1 MTKEKKSKEY
11 SVEGVTF
18 EKVSFSFVN
27 DKLVGV
33 SEKTARNN
41 TFKPIS
47 PSDPNFNTLINSDQA
62 KRAFNIAKHG
72 ANQVSY
78 VGDDKSIDFATNEEI
93 TDFYAK
99 KKKSFDNAG
108 YIDNDFEKPK
118 ALAYATGFTGT
129 TGSGEF
135 GYNPEAKGTQL
146 YAYPFDIDLKQD
158 HLKITRHE
166 YLRSSINASK
176 PPSLEGFG
184 EDAFGNQVAQQGT
197 RTETQHGVEYVKAVR
212 GGSVL
217 GKLKGSVILPMPK
230 VTDVNAADWG
240 KSELN
245 AQGMAAAGL
254 ASKFIGQPGETPD
267 ERERRLT
274 AFQQLRDERGGEEGG
289 SVRRKTTGAVYN
301 QIVAKTAGM
310 LLGTDLNADT
320 VLARQG
326 GTVLN
331 PNAEMLFQGPA
342 LRDFTFKY
350 RMIARSQKEGVMI
363 RNIIRFLKLGMA
375 PKFRSSTYL
384 KSPDV
389 FSLEYRRGR
398 GEAGILDTVNRFS
411 PGGLALTSL
420 STDYAPNTYWSAYG
434 DSQPVEIT
442 IDLNFVELRPIYY
455 NDQALSP
462 TTSVGY

>member
-1 MTKEKKSKEY
+1 MTVKKSKPY
-11 SVEGVTF
+11 SINGES
-18 EKVSFSFVN
+18 VSFSNVN
-27 DKLVGV
+27 NKFIGMSIKNSNGLFQPEDNK
-33 SEKTARNN
+33 S
-41 TFKPIS
+41 S
-47 PSDPNFNTLINSDQA
+47 NFNVFKASEESLDAFRKSVYGPNKSSYPESIVSASDEEMSQFFA
-62 KRAFNIAKHG
+62 SENKKFN
-72 ANQVSY
+72 
-78 VGDDKSIDFATNEEI
+78 
-93 TDFYAK
+93 
-99 KKKSFDNAG
+99 NAQFVT
-108 YIDNDFEKPK
+108 NDFDKPK
-118 ALAYATGFTGT
+118 AIAYTKSKDNQNRFTGT
-129 TGSGEF
+129 TGGGES
-135 GYNPEAKGTQL
+135 GYNPQTRATQL
-146 YAYPFDIDLKQD
+146 YAYPFDIDLEQD

-176 PPSLEGFG
+176 PPSI
-184 EDAFGNQVAQQGT
+184 
-197 RTETQHGVEYVKAVR
+197 EYVDDQNNASQSDNATAKKVR

-217 GKLKGSVILPMPK
+217 GILKGSVILPMPK

-245 AQGMAAAGL
+245 AQGIAAAGL
-254 ASKFIGQPGETPD
+254 AAKFIGQPGETPE
-267 ERERRLT
+267 ERERRLA
-274 AFQQLRDERGGEEGG
+274 AFEQLKEQRGGEEGG
-289 SVRRKTTGAVYN
+289 SVRRKTTGAIYN

-350 RMIARSQKEGVMI
+350 RMIARSQKEGEMI

-389 FSLEYRRGR
+389 FSLEYKRGK
-398 GEAGILDTVNRFS
+398 GEDGILDTVNRFS
-411 PGGLALTSL
+411 PGGLALTSIN
-420 STDYAPNTYWSAYG
+420 TDYAPNSYWSAYQ

-442 IDLNFVELRPIYY
+442 MDLNFVELRPIYY
-455 NDQALSP
+455 NDQALTP
-462 TTSVGY
+462 TSSVGY

>member
-1 MTKEKKSKEY
+1 MSEKKSKTY
-11 SVEGVTF
+11 AVEGVTF
-18 EKVSFSFVN
+18 DKVSFSFVN
-27 DKLVGV
+27 DKLIGV
-33 SEKTARNN
+33 SEMTSRNT

-47 PSDPNFNTLINSDQA
+47 PSDPSFNTLINSDEA
-62 KRAFNIAKHG
+62 KRAFNIAKYG
-72 ANQVSY
+72 PSKESY
-78 VGDDKSIDFATNEEI
+78 VKDGSIDFASNEEI
-93 TDFYAK
+93 TNFYTDK
-99 KKKSFDNAG
+99 KKAFDNAG
-108 YIDNDFEKPK
+108 FIDNDFEKPK
-118 ALAYATGFTGT
+118 AIVYATGYTGT
-129 TGSGEF
+129 TGSSESGF
-135 GYNPEAKGTQL
+135 GATGFENQSQL
-146 YAYPFDIDLKQD
+146 YAYPFDIDLEQD
-158 HLKITRHE
+158 HLKITRYE

-176 PPSLEGFG
+176 PPSLEGIN
-184 EDAFGNQVAQQGT
+184 EDGKAAQFSNVS
-197 RTETQHGVEYVKAVR
+197 GVREVE

-217 GKLKGSVILPMPK
+217 GALKGSVILPMPK

-254 ASKFIGQPGETPD
+254 ASKLIAQPGETPD
-267 ERERRLT
+267 ERQRRLL
-274 AFQQLRDERGGEEGG
+274 AFEDLKSQRGGEEGG
-289 SVRRKTTGAVYN
+289 SVRRKTTGAIYN
-301 QIVAKTAGM
+301 QIVAKTAGL

-350 RMIARSQKEGVMI
+350 RMIARNQDEGQMI

-389 FSLEYRRGR
+389 FSLQYKRGR
-398 GEAGILDTVNRFS
+398 GAPNNDGILDTVNRFS
-411 PGGLALTSL
+411 PGGLALTSIN
-420 STDYAPNTYWSAYG
+420 TDYAPNSYWSAYQ

-442 IDLNFVELRPIYY
+442 MDLNFVELRPIYY
-455 NDQALSP
+455 NDQVLTP
-462 TTSVGY
+462 TSSVGY

>member
-1 MTKEKKSKEY
+1 MSEKKSKTY
-11 SVEGVTF
+11 AVEGVTF
-18 EKVSFSFVN
+18 DKVSFSFVN
-27 DKLVGV
+27 DKLIGV
-33 SEKTARNN
+33 SEMTSRNT

-47 PSDPNFNTLINSDQA
+47 PSDPSFNTLINSDEA
-62 KRAFNIAKHG
+62 KRAFNIAKYG
-72 ANQVSY
+72 PSKESY
-78 VGDDKSIDFATNEEI
+78 VKDGSIDFASNEEI
-93 TDFYAK
+93 TNFYTDK
-99 KKKSFDNAG
+99 KKAFDNAG
-108 YIDNDFEKPK
+108 FIDNDFEKPK
-118 ALAYATGFTGT
+118 AIAYATGYTGT
-129 TGSGEF
+129 TGSSESGF
-135 GYNPEAKGTQL
+135 GATGFENQSQL
-146 YAYPFDIDLKQD
+146 YAYPFDIDLEQD
-158 HLKITRHE
+158 HLKITRYE

-176 PPSLEGFG
+176 PPSLEGIN
-184 EDAFGNQVAQQGT
+184 EDGKAAQFSNVS
-197 RTETQHGVEYVKAVR
+197 GVREVE

-217 GKLKGSVILPMPK
+217 GALKGSVILPMPK

-254 ASKFIGQPGETPD
+254 ASKLIGQPGETPD
-267 ERERRLT
+267 ERERRLQ
-274 AFQQLRDERGGEEGG
+274 AFEDLRSQRGGEEGG
-289 SVRRKTTGAVYN
+289 SVRRKTTGAIYN
-301 QIVAKTAGM
+301 QIVAKTAGL

-350 RMIARSQKEGVMI
+350 RMIARNQDEGQMI

-389 FSLEYRRGR
+389 FSLQYKRGR
-398 GEAGILDTVNRFS
+398 GAPNNDGILDTVNRFS
-411 PGGLALTSL
+411 PGGLALTSIN
-420 STDYAPNTYWSAYG
+420 TDYAPNSYWSAYQ

-442 IDLNFVELRPIYY
+442 MDLNFVELRPIYY
-455 NDQALSP
+455 NDQVLTP
-462 TTSVGY
+462 TNSVGF

>member
-1 MTKEKKSKEY
+1 MSDTKSKTY
-11 SVEGVTF
+11 AVEGVTF
-18 EKVSFSFVN
+18 DKVSFSFVN
-27 DKLVGV
+27 DKLIGV
-33 SEKTARNN
+33 SEMTSRNT

-47 PSDPNFNTLINSDQA
+47 PSDPSFNTLINSDEA
-62 KRAFNIAKHG
+62 KRAFNIAKYG
-72 ANQVSY
+72 PSKESY
-78 VGDDKSIDFATNEEI
+78 VKDGSIDFASNEEI
-93 TDFYAK
+93 TNFYTDK
-99 KKKSFDNAG
+99 KKAFDNAG
-108 YIDNDFEKPK
+108 FIDNDFEKPK
-118 ALAYATGFTGT
+118 AIAYATGYTGT
-129 TGSGEF
+129 TGSSESGF
-135 GYNPEAKGTQL
+135 GATGFENQSQL
-146 YAYPFDIDLKQD
+146 YAYPFDIDLEQD
-158 HLKITRHE
+158 HLKITRYE

-176 PPSLEGFG
+176 PPSLEGIN
-184 EDAFGNQVAQQGT
+184 EDGKAAQFSNVS
-197 RTETQHGVEYVKAVR
+197 GVREVE

-254 ASKFIGQPGETPD
+254 ASKLIGQPGETPD
-267 ERERRLT
+267 ERERRLQ
-274 AFQQLRDERGGEEGG
+274 AFEDLRSQRGGEEGG
-289 SVRRKTTGAVYN
+289 SVRRKTTGAIYN
-301 QIVAKTAGM
+301 QIVAKTAGL

-350 RMIARSQKEGVMI
+350 RMIARSQKEGEMI

-389 FSLEYRRGR
+389 FSLQYRRSLGAPSD
-398 GEAGILDTVNRFS
+398 AGILDTVNRFS

-420 STDYAPNTYWSAYG
+420 NTDYAPNSYWSAYQ

-442 IDLNFVELRPIYY
+442 MDLNFVELRPIYY
-455 NDQALSP
+455 NDQVQTP

>member
-1 MTKEKKSKEY
+1 MSEKKSKVY
-11 SVEGVTF
+11 AVEGVTF
-18 EKVSFSFVN
+18 DKVSFSFEN
-27 DKLVGV
+27 DKLIGV
-33 SEKTARNN
+33 SERTARNR

-47 PSDPNFNTLINSDQA
+47 PSDPDFNTLINSDQA

-72 ANQVSY
+72 ANQVAY
-78 VGDDKSIDFATNEEI
+78 VGEDKSIDFASNEEI
-93 TDFYAK
+93 TSFYTDK
-99 KKKSFDNAG
+99 KKAFDNAG
-108 YIDNDFEKPK
+108 FIDNDFDKPK
-118 ALAYATGFTGT
+118 AIAYATGSTGT
-129 TGSGEF
+129 TGGGES
-135 GYNPEAKGTQL
+135 GYNPEAKGSQL

-184 EDAFGNQVAQQGT
+184 EGPLGGEVAMQGT
-197 RTETQHGVEYVKAVR
+197 DTELQRGITNVKAVR

-254 ASKFIGQPGETPD
+254 ASKLIGQPGETPD
-267 ERERRLT
+267 ERERRLA
-274 AFQQLRDERGGEEGG
+274 AFQQLRDERGGEQDG

-301 QIVAKTAGM
+301 QIVAKTVGT

-350 RMIARSQKEGVMI
+350 RMIARSQKEGTMI

-389 FSLEYRRGR
+389 FSLEYKRGK
-398 GEAGILDTVNRFS
+398 GEDGILDTVNRFS
-411 PGGLALTSL
+411 PGGLALTSIN
-420 STDYAPNTYWSAYG
+420 TDYAPNSYWSAYQ

-442 IDLNFVELRPIYY
+442 MDLNFVELRPIYY

-462 TTSVGY
+462 TNSVGY

>member
-1 MTKEKKSKEY
+1 MSKSRRYTIPGQTSGSKYVFTFNDKGE
-11 SVEGVTF
+11 VEGVKKQSQQGRPFLTVDPSSSEF
-18 EKVSFSFVN
+18 EKVTGSSQALNAYNVHN
-27 DKLVGV
+27 HKGKKENY
-33 SEKTARNN
+33 EKEIKKA
-41 TFKPIS
+41 
-47 PSDPNFNTLINSDQA
+47 
-62 KRAFNIAKHG
+62 
-72 ANQVSY
+72 
-78 VGDDKSIDFATNEEI
+78 SIEEQKKENADNKKKEANEEKVNLEQPLSI
-93 TDFYAK
+93 AERRQEAQTGTLGSQESGF
-99 KKKSFDNAG
+99 G
-108 YIDNDFEKPK
+108 
-118 ALAYATGFTGT
+118 ATGFENQ
-129 TGSGEF
+129 S
-135 GYNPEAKGTQL
+135 QL
-146 YAYPFDIDLKQD
+146 YAYPFDIDLDQD
-158 HLKITRHE
+158 HLKITRYE

-176 PPSLEGFG
+176 PPTLEGINEKG
-184 EDAFGNQVAQQGT
+184 DAAQFSAVT
-197 RTETQHGVEYVKAVR
+197 GVREVE

-217 GKLKGSVILPMPK
+217 GALKGSVILPMPK

-254 ASKFIGQPGETPD
+254 ASKLIGQPGETPD
-267 ERERRLT
+267 ERERRLQ
-274 AFQQLRDERGGEEGG
+274 AFKELREQRGGEEGG
-289 SVRRKTTGAVYN
+289 SVRRKTTGAIYN

-350 RMIARSQKEGVMI
+350 RMIARNRDEGQMI

-389 FSLEYRRGR
+389 FSLQYKRGR
-398 GEAGILDTVNRFS
+398 GAPSNSEEGILDTVNRFS
-411 PGGLALTSL
+411 PGGLALTSIN
-420 STDYAPNTYWSAYG
+420 TDYAPNSYWSAYS

-442 IDLNFVELRPIYY
+442 MDLNFVELRPIYY
-455 NDQALSP
+455 NDQVLTP
-462 TTSVGY
+462 TNSVGF